1 MKIDLHCHTKQ
12 IKTGDGSGRNVS
24 VEKFK
29 EKISNADIRIVA
41 ITNHNAFDLAQYNE
55 FNESVKD
62 FCQVWPGIEIDVLED
77 NLNKYHLLVIAN
89 PKNTVMFS
97 KIVCK
102 TFKDLDL
109 DKCTLKF
116 DEVFEKFQKCDVLY
130 IPHYSK
136 DPGISDK
143 EFTKILETVGD
154 SSRVFC
160 EPQNNKSLGVFANFN
175 YNVIIGSDVK
185 NWEEY
190 ETNTFAELRLPVDSF
205 EQFCMLS
212 KRDFTIVETLLN
224 MTNKH
229 SLVARPHKKVKFEL
243 SFYDE
248 MNIIF
253 GQKGTG
259 KSEIIRSLYEDMI
272 SKGFSCEMY
281 TGSERTDDFNALT
294 KTNDMTRN
302 INMFPDLSLCKQE
315 LDYIKSWKDCN
326 VTPLSDYIEWFETK
340 DNNRN
345 KRKMKITECNSLIM
359 PSEDK
364 LNSAKEKMQNIDD
377 IDNKIIKINIENYL
391 NNQESVMLNKLIN
404 KLKKIIFN
412 EKFDEYSEL
421 ESINLTN
428 FSIEKVKELA
438 DKNTNS
444 KSKPSSTGFFNLAK
458 SRIGLEKSIKTILS
472 SVNGQICTQKHFLGK
487 LEGKGNVYIQETYRM
502 YCSNSRSQEFGLKIT
517 PIKSIIEKCNQI
529 LNEIYKQ
536 NVSLIVCDLTEI
548 LEENNIDTIEP
559 FIGLSKQ
566 IINEQE
572 EVYEPSSGEKGILL
586 LQKILSRDAYAYFLD
601 EPELGMGN
609 SYVDSVIRP
618 KLSSLAKKKKMVV
631 VATHNANI
639 AVRTLPYLSV
649 FRSHE
654 NGEYKTYIG
663 NPFTDLL
670 KNINNPNDNLSW
682 SKESMHTLEG
692 GPEAFYN
699 RKEIYESR
707 N

>member
-212 KRDFTIVETLLN
+212 KRDITIVETLLN

-404 KLKKIIFN
+404 KLKKIIF
-412 EKFDEYSEL
+412 
-421 ESINLTN
+421 
-428 FSIEKVKELA
+428 
-438 DKNTNS
+438 
-444 KSKPSSTGFFNLAK
+444 
-458 SRIGLEKSIKTILS
+458 
-472 SVNGQICTQKHFLGK
+472 
-487 LEGKGNVYIQETYRM
+487 
-502 YCSNSRSQEFGLKIT
+502 
-517 PIKSIIEKCNQI
+517 
-529 LNEIYKQ
+529 
-536 NVSLIVCDLTEI
+536 
-548 LEENNIDTIEP
+548 
-559 FIGLSKQ
+559 
-566 IINEQE
+566 
-572 EVYEPSSGEKGILL
+572 LL
-586 LQKILSRDAYAYFLD
+586 
-601 EPELGMGN
+601 
-609 SYVDSVIRP
+609 
-618 KLSSLAKKKKMVV
+618 
-631 VATHNANI
+631 
-639 AVRTLPYLSV
+639 
-649 FRSHE
+649 
-654 NGEYKTYIG
+654 KTYAHCI
-663 NPFTDLL
+663 FI
-670 KNINNPNDNLSW
+670 KNINICI
-682 SKESMHTLEG
+682 ES
-692 GPEAFYN
+692 AFFC
-699 RKEIYESR
+699 
-707 N
+707 

>member
-24 VEKFK
+24 VEQFK

-41 ITNHNAFDLAQYNE
+41 ITNHNAFDLEQYND
-55 FNESVKD
+55 FNDSVKD

-77 NLNKYHLLVIAN
+77 NSNKYHLLVIAN

-97 KIVCK
+97 KIVYE

-116 DEVFEKFQKCDVLY
+116 DEVFEVFHKCDVLY

-136 DPGISDK
+136 KPGISDK
-143 EFTKILETVGD
+143 EFAKILKTVGD

-185 NWEEY
+185 NWENY
-190 ETNTFAELRLPVDSF
+190 EKNTFAELRLPVDSF
-205 EQFCMLS
+205 EQFCLLS

-224 MTNKH
+224 MTNRH
-229 SLVARPHKKVKFEL
+229 SLVAKPHKKVKFEL

-259 KSEIIRSLYEDMI
+259 KSEIIKSLYEDMI

-294 KTNDMTRN
+294 KTCDMTRN
-302 INMFPDLSLCKQE
+302 IDLFPDISLCKHE

-326 VTPLSDYIEWFETK
+326 VTPISDYLEWYDTK
-340 DNNRN
+340 DNSSN
-345 KRKMKITECNSLIM
+345 KKRMKITECNSLIT
-359 PSEDK
+359 PSKDK
-364 LNSAKEKMQNIDD
+364 LKIAGEKMQNINS
-377 IDNKIIKINIENYL
+377 IINKISRINIENYL
-391 NNQESVMLNKLIN
+391 ENDELAMLKILLDKLE
-404 KLKKIIFN
+404 KMIFD
-412 EKFDEYSEL
+412 EQFYEYSEL
-421 ESINLTN
+421 ESIDLTN

-444 KSKPSSTGFFNLAK
+444 KSKPSSTGFYNLAK
-458 SRIGLEKSIKTILS
+458 SRVELEKKIKTILL
-472 SVNGQICTQKHFLGK
+472 SVNGQTCTKKHFLGE
-487 LEGKGNVYIQETYRM
+487 LEGKGKIYIQETYRM
-502 YCSNSRSQEFGLKIT
+502 YCSNSRSTEFALKIT
-517 PIKSIIEKCNQI
+517 PIKSVIEKCKQI

-536 NVSLIVCDLTEI
+536 NLSLLVCELSEI
-548 LEENNIDTIEP
+548 LEENIIETIEP

-572 EVYEPSSGEKGILL
+572 EPYEPSSGEKGILL

-618 KLSSLAKKKKMVV
+618 KLSSLAKKKKMIV

-682 SKESMHTLEG
+682 SEESMHTLEG
-692 GPEAFYN
+692 GPDAFYN